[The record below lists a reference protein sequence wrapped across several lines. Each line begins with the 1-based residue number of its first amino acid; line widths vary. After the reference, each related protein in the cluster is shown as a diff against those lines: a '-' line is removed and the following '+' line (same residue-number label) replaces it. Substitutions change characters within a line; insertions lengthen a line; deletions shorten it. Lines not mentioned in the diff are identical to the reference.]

1 MERQKLGLQT
11 KTEEQWLGVYQEV
24 SLPPVWPFSI
34 RWQDEKR
41 ADKWLSEGFSGKDL
55 IILGPPQ
62 AVISGVRILTP
73 IVEMAKTMEI
83 IRENNLGM
91 PNPGIFCPIYINAE
105 VNHIAIEENELMAEN
120 YTELAE
126 KYFAVFHPNLP
137 QPRLITDS
145 QPGAQ
150 LLRTTAS
157 QVKNYLSPQT
167 LEMLLNMAGK
177 HSKSDN
183 QELLVESTTAY
194 LLAHYVVYDYLPL
207 PEYCNL
213 KQQTL
218 MLVPQSEQKFHDLMN
233 AEIHNIVSVLP
244 EVSLPTD
251 DETGSMIIGYSH
263 ALKTAHYYPHQGER
277 SLAQCRNVWPT
288 RNQLSRQAGLN
299 GRAKDEIWEAV
310 QLIEAD
316 ISQNMARAEGI
327 RILQNRVLKF

>member
-1 MERQKLGLQT
+1 MERQELRLQI
-11 KTEEQWLGVYQEV
+11 KDQSRWLDVSPEV
-24 SLPPVWPFSI
+24 NTSSVWPFSI

-41 ADKWLSEGFSGKDL
+41 AGKWLDEGFSGKDL

-62 AVISGVRILTP
+62 AVIPGVRILTP

-91 PNPGIFCPIYINAE
+91 PSPGIFCPIYINAE
-105 VNHIAIEENELMAEN
+105 VNHIAIEENELMTKSYE
-120 YTELAE
+120 ELAK
-126 KYFAVFHPNLP
+126 KYFAVFHPDLP

-145 QPGAQ
+145 QSGAQ
-150 LLRTTAS
+150 LLRTIAS
-157 QVKNYLSPQT
+157 QVKGYLSPQA
-167 LEMLLNMAGK
+167 LEVLLGMAEK
-177 HSKSDN
+177 HNNGGNK
-183 QELLVESTTAY
+183 ELLVESTTAY
-194 LLAHYVVYDYLPL
+194 LLAHYVVYGYLPL

-218 MLVPQSEQKFHDLMN
+218 MLVPQSEQKFHNLMN
-233 AEIHNIVSVLP
+233 TEIHNIVSTLP

-277 SLAQCRNVWPT
+277 SLAQCRNLWPT

-299 GRAKDEIWEAV
+299 GRARDEIWETV
-310 QLIEAD
+310 QLIEVD
-316 ISQNMARAEGI
+316 ISRNKPRLEAI
-327 RILQNRVLKF
+327 NKLQKEVLSR